1 MAAQSSSEAQYESA
15 DASLLAA
22 TPSVPR
28 DQKPS
33 GDNKQ
38 SAQWAQ
44 MRLYL
49 ENRLAGLRNWRL
61 SWWQHWALLATNI
74 LPRRY
79 HWLITPNQMVRGL
92 PINSSII
99 DPTGTLAM
107 RICSAGLMSNM
118 TNPTRRWFRL
128 NNGIAGKEFDGA
140 GQKWADEVEHR
151 MLSVMAGSNYYDS
164 KAQQYEDLVIFGTAP
179 KLIYEDTQDVIRC
192 YNPCAGE
199 YFLGAASSMRVE
211 TFYRQ
216 FVMTVAQIVEMFG
229 IDNVGPQVAELWRGK
244 GSSLEV
250 EFIVAHAIEPNFSVD
265 LQEGGKKNEK
275 LGVVAGG
282 FTYREYYWLWGLQT
296 DKPLSVRGFH
306 SQPFTAPRWATTS
319 NDPYG
324 RSPAMDALPD
334 ILQLQVMARRL
345 AEAIEKQVRP
355 PMQAD
360 KSLKNE
366 PSSTLPGK
374 ITYVEN
380 VHQGGM
386 RPIFTVNPQINE
398 MKELIREIQTRV
410 QRWFF
415 NDMFLMISQMEGIQP
430 RNELEIIERKGE
442 KLQVLGPVI
451 EKLQHEDLSA
461 DIQRIYSIMDRRGL
475 IPEKPPSLQ
484 GIPIEVQ
491 YVSQFSQAQQA
502 ADLTGIERSLSLAG
516 RMAGAFPG
524 IMDNIDSD
532 ATWRTYANA
541 LNVPADTMVAED
553 VVAKTRQKRMQQ
565 QQAEKAMAQTAALAP
580 VAADTAQTLAETDVG
595 GGQSALQLMTGLS
608 Q

>member
-1 MAAQSSSEAQYESA
+1 M
-15 DASLLAA
+15 AA
-22 TPSVPR
+22 TPSITREQNAKKDGP
-28 DQKPS
+28 QAK
-33 GDNKQ
+33 
-38 SAQWAQ
+38 QWAD

-49 ENRLAGLRNWRL
+49 ENRLAGMRNWRL

-92 PINSSII
+92 PINQAII

-128 NNGIAGKEFDGA
+128 NNGIAGKEFDSA
-140 GQKWADEVEHR
+140 GQQWADEVEHR
-151 MLSVMAGSNYYDS
+151 MLAVMAGSNYYDS

-199 YFLGAASSMRVE
+199 YFLAAGSSMRVE
-211 TFYRQ
+211 SFYRQ

-229 IDNVGPQVAELWRGK
+229 LENVGDQVAGLWRGK
-244 GSSLEV
+244 GSSLET
-250 EFIVAHAIEPNFSVD
+250 EFIVAHAIEPNFAVD
-265 LQEGGKKNEK
+265 QDNPENK
-275 LGVVAGG
+275 LGVISGG

-296 DKPLSVRGFH
+296 PKPMSVRGFH

-360 KSLKNE
+360 RSLKNE

-380 VHQGGM
+380 VQHGGM
-386 RPIFTVNPQINE
+386 RPIFTVNPQVNE
-398 MKELIREIQTRV
+398 MKELIKEIQTRV

-475 IPEKPPSLQ
+475 IPEKPRSLQ
-484 GIPIEVQ
+484 GVPIEVE
-491 YVSQFSQAQQA
+491 YVSMFSQAQQA

-541 LNVPADTMVAED
+541 LNVPADTMVPEEL
-553 VVAKTRQKRMQQ
+553 VAKTRQKRAQQ
-565 QQAEKAMAQTAALAP
+565 QQAQQAMAQAATLAP

-595 GGQSALQLMTGLS
+595 GGLSALQLMTG
-608 Q
+608 QV